1 MPIDNSYIAKDLT
14 VKVKKDDVKLS
25 TKPYVYKGDTGMIFE
40 ITVDNWNYYFDR
52 SPNAEVDV
60 FTSDC
65 KAMIEIVRPDG
76 KLTKLM
82 DVPIVDNEIH
92 FRINK
97 NISDLVGI
105 YKIYVKVMKG
115 RVVIATIPPFDYE
128 VKDKPD
134 FGNILPMDRG
144 FLQVEDE
151 RLLCYDTLDD
161 YGIKHI
167 SELTKTDTEKDLDEL
182 VLQQD
187 GITTCITVG
196 DFLKSTRDTAKNYT
210 DTTAT
215 TIRGEVSDLDTEHK
229 NLVDATKTELIELI
243 NSKDS
248 SQSSALDTAKQEL
261 TELITQK
268 DTAQIEALQNTKTEL
283 TELVA
288 QKDNAQTNALNL
300 AKDELNQTITTK
312 HTEAK
317 QYTDTEVAK
326 ANSHS
331 DTNLDTAKK
340 YTDAKTLETL
350 NNANSYSDQKLV
362 EAKGYSD
369 QKLVEAKTY
378 SDTKLAEGKEYT
390 DTKSTEA
397 LNNAKKYSDGKLTE
411 ANAHTDSEIV
421 KVKQYSDTNLVTAK
435 GYTDTEL
442 GKVKTEL
449 KGYSD
454 TKLNESKEY
463 TDAEILKVN
472 NSATT
477 NLAEAKKYT
486 DIKLVEGKG
495 YTDTKI
501 KELVGLAPEEL
512 NTIEELATAYKNNKD
527 ILDATGVE
535 LAKKADKVH
544 IHDIATDSTNGFM
557 SKEDF
562 TKLKG
567 ISEGANN
574 YTHPKTHQASII
586 VQDATHRFVTDE
598 DKDKW
603 TNIKLDNVSIEGQEI
618 VFKSENVEKFR
629 LPLPKGFSGDY
640 NDLTNKPIPYTLP
653 IASDSVLGGI
663 KIGVGFEKQPD
674 GTVNVV
680 SGGKA
685 DSVEWEGILNRPTEF
700 NPTIASTTKLG
711 GIKVGEGLSVT
722 EDGILSAN
730 VKNIDWSGIQNKPST
745 FEPSTHRHTK
755 SEITDL
761 FIVENALTSNSV
773 TNALSVAQG
782 KVIDDKVNA
791 LRGEYNTTENEV
803 GTLKTD
809 VADLKGKAHTHANAT
824 ELAKITDG
832 KVVSWDSK
840 AEGTHTH
847 TKSEITDLF
856 EVENVLTSESTTN
869 ALSSAQG
876 KVLNDKITQLEQ
888 GVSSVHTHTNKAT
901 LDKITEG
908 NLTDWSAKETT
919 EGSQAKA
926 TKALNDAKA
935 YTDQQV
941 RGNVGRETFFGEIVS
956 WTSQDSMY
964 KATVTHN
971 LNSDK
976 PIVACIDKI
985 TKENVI
991 VSFKIIDANSIEVT
1005 SDNNTNLDIMIVAGA
1020 LKKIKPSIGAEIE
1033 DSSSSTTTTYS
1044 SNKIDTLIANAKPNY
1059 QKYEIKY
1066 NSDRDSLDFVYNA
1079 PTL

>member
-14 VKVKKDDVKLS
+14 VKVKKDDVILS

-40 ITVDNWNYYFDR
+40 ITVNNWNYYFDR
-52 SPNAEVDV
+52 SPNGEVDV

-115 RVVIATIPPFDYE
+115 KVVIATIPPFDYE

-144 FLQVEDE
+144 FLQVEDNS
-151 RLLCYDTLDD
+151 LLCYDTSLDD

-182 VLQQD
+182 ILQQN

-215 TIRGEVSDLDTEHK
+215 TIRGEISDLDTEHK
-229 NLVDATKTELIELI
+229 NLVDTTKTELTELI

-261 TELITQK
+261 TNLITQK
-268 DTAQIEALQNTKTEL
+268 DTAQTE
-283 TELVA
+283 
-288 QKDNAQTNALNL
+288 ALNL
-300 AKDELNQTITTK
+300 AKNELNQTITAK

-317 QYTDTEVAK
+317 EYTDTEVAK
-326 ANSHS
+326 AKELSNS
-331 DTNLDTAKK
+331 NLAEAKG
-340 YTDAKTLETL
+340 YTDTKATETL
-350 NNANSYSDQKLV
+350 NNAKAYSDEKLV

-369 QKLVEAKTY
+369 QKLVEANSH
-378 SDTKLAEGKEYT
+378 SDA
-390 DTKSTEA
+390 
-397 LNNAKKYSDGKLTE
+397 
-411 ANAHTDSEIV
+411 
-421 KVKQYSDTNLVTAK
+421 NLVTAK
-435 GYTDTEL
+435 GYTDTEIN
-442 GKVKTEL
+442 KAKIEL

-454 TKLNESKEY
+454 TNLETSKSY
-463 TDAEILKVN
+463 TDAEIVKVN
-472 NSATT
+472 SSVTT
-477 NLAEAKKYT
+477 NLAEAKKYA
-486 DIKLVEGKG
+486 DDKLIEGKA
-495 YTDTKI
+495 YSDQKI
-501 KELVGLAPEEL
+501 KDLVGLAPEDL
-512 NTIEELATAYKNNKD
+512 NTLEEIGAFAKGNKELIDGFLAQLNNKS
-527 ILDATGVE
+527 
-535 LAKKADKVH
+535 DKTH

-629 LPLPKGFSGDY
+629 LPLPKGFSGNY

-653 IASDSVLGGI
+653 IATDTILGGI
-663 KIGVGFEKQPD
+663 KLGIGFEKLED

-685 DSVEWEGILNRPTEF
+685 DSVEWEGILNKPT
-700 NPTIASTTKLG
+700 
-711 GIKVGEGLSVT
+711 
-722 EDGILSAN
+722 
-730 VKNIDWSGIQNKPST
+730 T
-745 FEPSTHRHTK
+745 FTPSTHKHK
-755 SEITDL
+755 KAEITDL
-761 FIVENALTSNSV
+761 FTVENALTSNS
-773 TNALSVAQG
+773 TINALSVAQG
-782 KVIDDKVNA
+782 KTIDDKVNA
-791 LRGEYNTTENEV
+791 LRGEYDTTEGEV

-809 VADLKGKAHTHANAT
+809 VTDLKGKAHTHANAT
-824 ELAKITDG
+824 ELNKITDG
-832 KVVSWDSK
+832 KVASWD
-840 AEGTHTH
+840 
-847 TKSEITDLF
+847 
-856 EVENVLTSESTTN
+856 
-869 ALSSAQG
+869 
-876 KVLNDKITQLEQ
+876 
-888 GVSSVHTHTNKAT
+888 
-901 LDKITEG
+901 
-908 NLTDWSAKETT
+908 AKETT
-919 EGSQAKA
+919 SGSQAKA
-926 TKALNDAKA
+926 TKSLTDAKA
-935 YTDQQV
+935 YSDTKLNESKSYTDTKLV
-941 RGNVGRETFFGEIVS
+941 EAKKYA
-956 WTSQDSMY
+956 DSKVNY
-964 KATVTHN
+964 
-971 LNSDK
+971 
-976 PIVACIDKI
+976 
-985 TKENVI
+985 
-991 VSFKIIDANSIEVT
+991 
-1005 SDNNTNLDIMIVAGA
+1005 G
-1020 LKKIKPSIGAEIE
+1020 
-1033 DSSSSTTTTYS
+1033 TYQ
-1044 SNKIDTLIANAKPNY
+1044 I
-1059 QKYEIKY
+1059 QY
-1066 NSDRDSLDFVYNA
+1066 NSVQDSLDFIYT
-1079 PTL
+1079 PKQ

>member
-14 VKVKKDDVKLS
+14 VKVKKDDVILS

-40 ITVDNWNYYFDR
+40 ITVNNWNYYFDR
-52 SPNAEVDV
+52 SPNGEVDV

-65 KAMIEIVRPDG
+65 KAMIEIVKPDG

-105 YKIYVKVMKG
+105 YQIYVKVMKG

-134 FGNILPMDRG
+134 FGNTLPMDRG
-144 FLQVEDE
+144 FLQVEDNS
-151 RLLCYDTLDD
+151 LLCYDTSLDD

-182 VLQQD
+182 ILQQN

-229 NLVDATKTELIELI
+229 NLVDTTKTELTELI

-248 SQSSALDTAKQEL
+248 SQSSALDTTKQEL
-261 TELITQK
+261 TNLITQK
-268 DTAQIEALQNTKTEL
+268 DTAQTE
-283 TELVA
+283 
-288 QKDNAQTNALNL
+288 ALNL
-300 AKDELNQTITTK
+300 AKNELNQTITAK

-317 QYTDTEVAK
+317 EYTDTEVAK
-326 ANSHS
+326 AKEHS
-331 DTNLDTAKK
+331 NNNLATAKQ
-340 YTDAKTLETL
+340 YTDTKTTETL
-350 NNANSYSDQKLV
+350 TNAKAYSDEKLVEAKEYSDQKLV
-362 EAKGYSD
+362 EANSHSD
-369 QKLVEAKTY
+369 A
-378 SDTKLAEGKEYT
+378 
-390 DTKSTEA
+390 
-397 LNNAKKYSDGKLTE
+397 
-411 ANAHTDSEIV
+411 
-421 KVKQYSDTNLVTAK
+421 NLVTAK
-435 GYTDTEL
+435 GYTDTEINKA
-442 GKVKTEL
+442 KVEL

-454 TKLNESKEY
+454 TNLETSKSY
-463 TDAEILKVN
+463 TDAEIVKVN
-472 NSATT
+472 SSVTT
-477 NLAEAKKYT
+477 NLAEAKKYA
-486 DIKLVEGKG
+486 DDKLIEGKA
-495 YTDTKI
+495 YSDQKI
-501 KELVGLAPEEL
+501 KDLVGLAPEDL
-512 NTIEELATAYKNNKD
+512 NTLEEIGAFAKGNKELIDGFLAQLNNKS
-527 ILDATGVE
+527 
-535 LAKKADKVH
+535 DKTH

-640 NDLTNKPIPYTLP
+640 NDLTNKPTPYTLP
-653 IASDSVLGGI
+653 IASDTILGGI
-663 KIGVGFEKQPD
+663 KLGIGFEKLED

-685 DSVEWEGILNRPTEF
+685 DSVDWEGIVGVPSEF
-700 NPTIASTTKLG
+700 TPKQHT
-711 GIKVGEGLSVT
+711 
-722 EDGILSAN
+722 
-730 VKNIDWSGIQNKPST
+730 
-745 FEPSTHRHTK
+745 HTK

-761 FIVENALTSNSV
+761 FAVENALISNST

-782 KVIDDKVNA
+782 KAIDDKVNT
-791 LRGEYNTTENEV
+791 LRGEYDTTEGEV

-809 VADLKGKAHTHANAT
+809 VTDLKGKAHTHANAT

-832 KVVSWDSK
+832 KVASWD
-840 AEGTHTH
+840 
-847 TKSEITDLF
+847 
-856 EVENVLTSESTTN
+856 
-869 ALSSAQG
+869 
-876 KVLNDKITQLEQ
+876 
-888 GVSSVHTHTNKAT
+888 
-901 LDKITEG
+901 
-908 NLTDWSAKETT
+908 AKETT
-919 EGSQAKA
+919 SGSQAKA
-926 TKALNDAKA
+926 TKSLNDAKA
-935 YTDQQV
+935 YSDTKLGEGKSYTDTKLV
-941 RGNVGRETFFGEIVS
+941 EAKKYA
-956 WTSQDSMY
+956 DSKVNY
-964 KATVTHN
+964 
-971 LNSDK
+971 
-976 PIVACIDKI
+976 
-985 TKENVI
+985 
-991 VSFKIIDANSIEVT
+991 
-1005 SDNNTNLDIMIVAGA
+1005 G
-1020 LKKIKPSIGAEIE
+1020 
-1033 DSSSSTTTTYS
+1033 TYQ
-1044 SNKIDTLIANAKPNY
+1044 I
-1059 QKYEIKY
+1059 QY
-1066 NSDRDSLDFVYNA
+1066 NSVQDSLDFIYT
-1079 PTL
+1079 PKQ

>member
-229 NLVDATKTELIELI
+229 KLVEDTKNELTQLI
-243 NSKDS
+243 NQKDS
-248 SQSSALDTAKQEL
+248 SQSNALEGTKNEL
-261 TELITQK
+261 TELITEK
-268 DTAQIEALQNTKTEL
+268 DTAQTKALNKTKTEL

-378 SDTKLAEGKEYT
+378 SDTKLVEGKEYT

-486 DIKLVEGKG
+486 DTKLVEGKG

-544 IHDIATDSTNGFM
+544 IHDIATDSANGFM

-663 KIGVGFEKQPD
+663 KLGVGFEKQPD

-685 DSVEWEGILNRPTEF
+685 DSVEWEGILNKPT
-700 NPTIASTTKLG
+700 
-711 GIKVGEGLSVT
+711 
-722 EDGILSAN
+722 
-730 VKNIDWSGIQNKPST
+730 T
-745 FEPSTHRHTK
+745 FTPSTHKHKK

-761 FIVENALTSNSV
+761 FTVENALTSNST

-782 KVIDDKVNA
+782 KAIDDKVNA
-791 LRGEYNTTENEV
+791 LRVEYDTTENEV

-809 VADLKGKAHTHANAT
+809 VTDLKSKAHTHANAT

-832 KVVSWDSK
+832 KVASWD
-840 AEGTHTH
+840 
-847 TKSEITDLF
+847 
-856 EVENVLTSESTTN
+856 
-869 ALSSAQG
+869 
-876 KVLNDKITQLEQ
+876 
-888 GVSSVHTHTNKAT
+888 
-901 LDKITEG
+901 
-908 NLTDWSAKETT
+908 AKETT
-919 EGSQAKA
+919 SGSQAKA
-926 TKALNDAKA
+926 TKSLTDAKA
-935 YTDQQV
+935 YSDTKLNESKSYTDTKLEEAKQYA
-941 RGNVGRETFFGEIVS
+941 
-956 WTSQDSMY
+956 DSKVNY
-964 KATVTHN
+964 GTYR
-971 LNSDK
+971 
-976 PIVACIDKI
+976 
-985 TKENVI
+985 
-991 VSFKIIDANSIEVT
+991 IE
-1005 SDNNTNLDIMIVAGA
+1005 
-1020 LKKIKPSIGAEIE
+1020 
-1033 DSSSSTTTTYS
+1033 
-1044 SNKIDTLIANAKPNY
+1044 
-1059 QKYEIKY
+1059 Y
-1066 NSDRDSLDFVYNA
+1066 NSVQDSLDFIYT
-1079 PTL
+1079 PKQ

>member
-52 SPNAEVDV
+52 SPNGEVDV

-134 FGNILPMDRG
+134 FENILPMDRG
-144 FLQVEDE
+144 FLQVEDNS
-151 RLLCYDTLDD
+151 LLCYDTSLDD

-182 VLQQD
+182 ILQQN

-215 TIRGEVSDLDTEHK
+215 TIRGEISDLDTEHK
-229 NLVDATKTELIELI
+229 NLVDTTKTELTELI
-243 NSKDS
+243 NSKDF

-261 TELITQK
+261 TNLITQK
-268 DTAQIEALQNTKTEL
+268 DTAQTE
-283 TELVA
+283 
-288 QKDNAQTNALNL
+288 ALNL
-300 AKDELNQTITTK
+300 AKNELNQTITAK

-317 QYTDTEVAK
+317 EYTDTEVAK
-326 ANSHS
+326 AKELSNS
-331 DTNLDTAKK
+331 NLAEAKG
-340 YTDAKTLETL
+340 YTDTKATETL
-350 NNANSYSDQKLV
+350 NNAKAYSDEKLV

-369 QKLVEAKTY
+369 QKLVEANSH
-378 SDTKLAEGKEYT
+378 SDA
-390 DTKSTEA
+390 
-397 LNNAKKYSDGKLTE
+397 
-411 ANAHTDSEIV
+411 
-421 KVKQYSDTNLVTAK
+421 NLVTAK
-435 GYTDTEL
+435 GYTDTEIN
-442 GKVKTEL
+442 KAKIEL

-454 TKLNESKEY
+454 TNLETSKSY
-463 TDAEILKVN
+463 TDAEIVKVN
-472 NSATT
+472 SSVTT
-477 NLAEAKKYT
+477 NLAEAKKYA
-486 DIKLVEGKG
+486 DDKLIEGKA
-495 YTDTKI
+495 YSDQKI
-501 KELVGLAPEEL
+501 KDLVGLAPEDL
-512 NTIEELATAYKNNKD
+512 NTLEEIGAFAKGNKELIDGFLAQLNNKS
-527 ILDATGVE
+527 
-535 LAKKADKVH
+535 DKTH

-629 LPLPKGFSGDY
+629 LPLPKGFSGNY
-640 NDLTNKPIPYTLP
+640 NDLTNKPIPYILP
-653 IASDSVLGGI
+653 IATDTILGGI
-663 KIGVGFEKQPD
+663 KLGIGFEKLED

-685 DSVEWEGILNRPTEF
+685 DSVDWEGIVGVPSEF
-700 NPTIASTTKLG
+700 TPKQHT
-711 GIKVGEGLSVT
+711 
-722 EDGILSAN
+722 
-730 VKNIDWSGIQNKPST
+730 
-745 FEPSTHRHTK
+745 HTK

-761 FIVENALTSNSV
+761 FAVENALTSNST

-782 KVIDDKVNA
+782 KAIDDKVNA
-791 LRGEYNTTENEV
+791 LRGEYDTTEGEV

-809 VADLKGKAHTHANAT
+809 VDDLKGKAHTHINAT
-824 ELAKITDG
+824 ELVKITDG
-832 KVVSWDSK
+832 KVASWD
-840 AEGTHTH
+840 
-847 TKSEITDLF
+847 
-856 EVENVLTSESTTN
+856 
-869 ALSSAQG
+869 
-876 KVLNDKITQLEQ
+876 
-888 GVSSVHTHTNKAT
+888 
-901 LDKITEG
+901 
-908 NLTDWSAKETT
+908 AKETT
-919 EGSQAKA
+919 SGSQAKA
-926 TKALNDAKA
+926 TKSLIDAKA
-935 YTDQQV
+935 YSDTKLNESKSYTDTKLV
-941 RGNVGRETFFGEIVS
+941 EAKKYA
-956 WTSQDSMY
+956 DSKVNY
-964 KATVTHN
+964 
-971 LNSDK
+971 
-976 PIVACIDKI
+976 
-985 TKENVI
+985 
-991 VSFKIIDANSIEVT
+991 
-1005 SDNNTNLDIMIVAGA
+1005 G
-1020 LKKIKPSIGAEIE
+1020 
-1033 DSSSSTTTTYS
+1033 TYQ
-1044 SNKIDTLIANAKPNY
+1044 I
-1059 QKYEIKY
+1059 QY
-1066 NSDRDSLDFVYNA
+1066 NSVQDSLDFIYT
-1079 PTL
+1079 PKQ

>member
-1 MPIDNSYIAKDLT
+1 MPIDNSFIAKDLT
-14 VKVKKDDVKLS
+14 VKVKKDDVILS

-40 ITVDNWNYYFDR
+40 ITVNNWNYYFDR
-52 SPNAEVDV
+52 SPNGEVDV

-144 FLQVEDE
+144 FLQVEDNS
-151 RLLCYDTLDD
+151 LLCYDTSLDD

-182 VLQQD
+182 ILQQN

-215 TIRGEVSDLDTEHK
+215 TIRGEISDLDTEHK
-229 NLVDATKTELIELI
+229 TLVDTTKTELTELI

-268 DTAQIEALQNTKTEL
+268 DTAQTE
-283 TELVA
+283 
-288 QKDNAQTNALNL
+288 ALNL
-300 AKDELNQTITTK
+300 AKNELNQTITTK

-317 QYTDTEVAK
+317 EYTDTEVAK
-326 ANSHS
+326 AKELSNS
-331 DTNLDTAKK
+331 NLAEAKD
-340 YTDAKTLETL
+340 YTDTKATETL
-350 NNANSYSDQKLV
+350 NNAKAYSDEKLVEAKEYSDQKLV
-362 EAKGYSD
+362 EANSHSD
-369 QKLVEAKTY
+369 A
-378 SDTKLAEGKEYT
+378 
-390 DTKSTEA
+390 
-397 LNNAKKYSDGKLTE
+397 
-411 ANAHTDSEIV
+411 
-421 KVKQYSDTNLVTAK
+421 NLVTAK
-435 GYTDTEL
+435 SYTDTEINKA
-442 GKVKTEL
+442 KVEL

-454 TKLNESKEY
+454 TNLETSKSY
-463 TDAEILKVN
+463 TDAEIVKVN
-472 NSATT
+472 GSATT
-477 NLAEAKKYT
+477 NLAEAKKYA
-486 DIKLVEGKG
+486 DDKLVEGKA
-495 YTDTKI
+495 YSDKKI
-501 KELVGLAPEEL
+501 KDLVGLAPEDL
-512 NTIEELATAYKNNKD
+512 NTLEEIGAFAKGNKELIDGFLAQLNNKS
-527 ILDATGVE
+527 
-535 LAKKADKVH
+535 DKTH
-544 IHDIATDSTNGFM
+544 IHDIATDSANGFM

-629 LPLPKGFSGDY
+629 LPLPKGFSGNY

-653 IASDSVLGGI
+653 IATDTILGGI
-663 KIGVGFEKQPD
+663 KLGIGFEKLED

-685 DSVEWEGILNRPTEF
+685 DSVEWEGILNKPT
-700 NPTIASTTKLG
+700 
-711 GIKVGEGLSVT
+711 
-722 EDGILSAN
+722 
-730 VKNIDWSGIQNKPST
+730 T
-745 FEPSTHRHTK
+745 FTPSTHKHKK

-761 FIVENALTSNSV
+761 FTVENALTSNST

-782 KVIDDKVNA
+782 KAIDDKVNT
-791 LRGEYNTTENEV
+791 LRGEYDTTEGEV

-809 VADLKGKAHTHANAT
+809 VADLKGKAHTHTNAT

-832 KVVSWDSK
+832 KVASWD
-840 AEGTHTH
+840 
-847 TKSEITDLF
+847 
-856 EVENVLTSESTTN
+856 
-869 ALSSAQG
+869 
-876 KVLNDKITQLEQ
+876 
-888 GVSSVHTHTNKAT
+888 
-901 LDKITEG
+901 
-908 NLTDWSAKETT
+908 AKETT
-919 EGSQAKA
+919 SGSQAKA
-926 TKALNDAKA
+926 TKSLNDAKA
-935 YTDQQV
+935 YSDTKLGEGKSYTDTKLV
-941 RGNVGRETFFGEIVS
+941 EAKKYA
-956 WTSQDSMY
+956 DSKVNY
-964 KATVTHN
+964 
-971 LNSDK
+971 
-976 PIVACIDKI
+976 
-985 TKENVI
+985 
-991 VSFKIIDANSIEVT
+991 
-1005 SDNNTNLDIMIVAGA
+1005 G
-1020 LKKIKPSIGAEIE
+1020 
-1033 DSSSSTTTTYS
+1033 TYQ
-1044 SNKIDTLIANAKPNY
+1044 I
-1059 QKYEIKY
+1059 QY
-1066 NSDRDSLDFVYNA
+1066 NSVQDSLDFIYT
-1079 PTL
+1079 PKQ

>member
-1 MPIDNSYIAKDLT
+1 MSIDNSYIAKDLT

-40 ITVDNWNYYFDR
+40 IAVDNWNYYFDR

-76 KLTKLM
+76 KLTKLI

-182 VLQQD
+182 VLQQN

-196 DFLKSTRDTAKNYT
+196 NFLKSTRDTAKNYT

-215 TIRGEVSDLDTEHK
+215 TIRGEISDLDTEHK
-229 NLVDATKTELIELI
+229 NLVDTTKTELTELI

-248 SQSSALDTAKQEL
+248 SQSGALANAKQEL

-268 DTAQIEALQNTKTEL
+268 DTSQTE
-283 TELVA
+283 
-288 QKDNAQTNALNL
+288 ALNL
-300 AKDELNQTITTK
+300 AKEELNQTITTK

-317 QYTDTEVAK
+317 RYTDTEVAK
-326 ANSHS
+326 SKEHS
-331 DTNLDTAKK
+331 NNNLATSKQYTDTKTTETLTNAKK
-340 YTDAKTLETL
+340 Y
-350 NNANSYSDQKLV
+350 SDEKLV

-369 QKLVEAKTY
+369 QKLVEAN
-378 SDTKLAEGKEYT
+378 S
-390 DTKSTEA
+390 
-397 LNNAKKYSDGKLTE
+397 
-411 ANAHTDSEIV
+411 H
-421 KVKQYSDTNLVTAK
+421 SDTNLVTAK
-435 GYTDTEL
+435 KYTDTEL
-442 GKVKTEL
+442 GKAKTEL
-449 KGYSD
+449 KVYSD
-454 TKLNESKEY
+454 TNLETSKSY
-463 TDAEILKVN
+463 TDAEIVKVN
-472 NSATT
+472 GSATT
-477 NLAEAKKYT
+477 NLAEAKKYA
-486 DIKLVEGKG
+486 DDKLIEGKA
-495 YTDTKI
+495 YSDQKI
-501 KELVGLAPEEL
+501 KDLVGLAPEDL
-512 NTIEELATAYKNNKD
+512 NTLEEIGAFAKGNKELIDGFLAQLNNKS
-527 ILDATGVE
+527 
-535 LAKKADKVH
+535 DKTH

-629 LPLPKGFSGDY
+629 LPLPKGFSGNY

-653 IASDSVLGGI
+653 IATDTILGGI
-663 KIGVGFEKQPD
+663 KLGIGFEKLED

-685 DSVEWEGILNRPTEF
+685 DSVEWEGILNKPT
-700 NPTIASTTKLG
+700 
-711 GIKVGEGLSVT
+711 
-722 EDGILSAN
+722 
-730 VKNIDWSGIQNKPST
+730 T
-745 FEPSTHRHTK
+745 FTPSTHKHKK

-761 FIVENALTSNSV
+761 FTVENALTSNST

-782 KVIDDKVNA
+782 KAIDDKVNT
-791 LRGEYNTTENEV
+791 LRGEYDTTEGEV

-809 VADLKGKAHTHANAT
+809 VADLKGKAHTHTNAT

-832 KVVSWDSK
+832 KVASWD
-840 AEGTHTH
+840 
-847 TKSEITDLF
+847 
-856 EVENVLTSESTTN
+856 
-869 ALSSAQG
+869 
-876 KVLNDKITQLEQ
+876 
-888 GVSSVHTHTNKAT
+888 
-901 LDKITEG
+901 
-908 NLTDWSAKETT
+908 AKETT
-919 EGSQAKA
+919 SGSQAKA
-926 TKALNDAKA
+926 TKSLNDAKA
-935 YTDQQV
+935 YSDTKLGEGKSYTDTKLV
-941 RGNVGRETFFGEIVS
+941 EAKKYA
-956 WTSQDSMY
+956 DSKVNY
-964 KATVTHN
+964 
-971 LNSDK
+971 
-976 PIVACIDKI
+976 
-985 TKENVI
+985 
-991 VSFKIIDANSIEVT
+991 
-1005 SDNNTNLDIMIVAGA
+1005 G
-1020 LKKIKPSIGAEIE
+1020 
-1033 DSSSSTTTTYS
+1033 TYQ
-1044 SNKIDTLIANAKPNY
+1044 I
-1059 QKYEIKY
+1059 QY
-1066 NSDRDSLDFVYNA
+1066 NSVQDSLDFIYT
-1079 PTL
+1079 PKQ

>member
-1 MPIDNSYIAKDLT
+1 MSIDNSYIAKDLT

-40 ITVDNWNYYFDR
+40 IAVDNWNYYFDR

-76 KLTKLM
+76 KLTKLI

-182 VLQQD
+182 VLQQN

-196 DFLKSTRDTAKNYT
+196 NFLKSTRDTAKNYT

-215 TIRGEVSDLDTEHK
+215 TIRGEISDLDTEHK
-229 NLVDATKTELIELI
+229 NLVDTTKTELTELI

-248 SQSSALDTAKQEL
+248 SQSGALANAKQEL

-268 DTAQIEALQNTKTEL
+268 DTSQTE
-283 TELVA
+283 
-288 QKDNAQTNALNL
+288 ALNL
-300 AKDELNQTITTK
+300 AKEELNQTITTK

-317 QYTDTEVAK
+317 RYTDTEVAK
-326 ANSHS
+326 SKEHS
-331 DTNLDTAKK
+331 NNNLATSKQYTDTKTTETLTNAKK
-340 YTDAKTLETL
+340 Y
-350 NNANSYSDQKLV
+350 SDEKLV

-369 QKLVEAKTY
+369 QKLVEAN
-378 SDTKLAEGKEYT
+378 S
-390 DTKSTEA
+390 
-397 LNNAKKYSDGKLTE
+397 
-411 ANAHTDSEIV
+411 H
-421 KVKQYSDTNLVTAK
+421 SDTNLVTAK
-435 GYTDTEL
+435 KYTDTEL
-442 GKVKTEL
+442 GKAKTEL
-449 KGYSD
+449 KVYSD
-454 TKLNESKEY
+454 TNLETSKSY
-463 TDAEILKVN
+463 TDAEIVKVN
-472 NSATT
+472 GSATT
-477 NLAEAKKYT
+477 NLAEAKKYA
-486 DIKLVEGKG
+486 DDKLIEGKA
-495 YTDTKI
+495 YSDQKI
-501 KELVGLAPEEL
+501 KDLVGLAPEDL
-512 NTIEELATAYKNNKD
+512 NTLEEIGAFAKGNKELIDGFLAQLNNKS
-527 ILDATGVE
+527 
-535 LAKKADKVH
+535 DKTH

-629 LPLPKGFSGDY
+629 LPLPKGFSGNY

-653 IASDSVLGGI
+653 IATDTILGGI
-663 KIGVGFEKQPD
+663 KLGIGFEKLED

-685 DSVEWEGILNRPTEF
+685 DSVEWEGILNKPT
-700 NPTIASTTKLG
+700 
-711 GIKVGEGLSVT
+711 
-722 EDGILSAN
+722 
-730 VKNIDWSGIQNKPST
+730 T
-745 FEPSTHRHTK
+745 FTPSTHKHKK

-761 FIVENALTSNSV
+761 FTVENALTSNST

-782 KVIDDKVNA
+782 KAIDDKVNT
-791 LRGEYNTTENEV
+791 LRGEYDTTEGEV

-809 VADLKGKAHTHANAT
+809 VADLKGKAHTHTNAT

-832 KVVSWDSK
+832 KVASWD
-840 AEGTHTH
+840 
-847 TKSEITDLF
+847 
-856 EVENVLTSESTTN
+856 
-869 ALSSAQG
+869 
-876 KVLNDKITQLEQ
+876 
-888 GVSSVHTHTNKAT
+888 
-901 LDKITEG
+901 
-908 NLTDWSAKETT
+908 AKETT
-919 EGSQAKA
+919 SGSQAKA
-926 TKALNDAKA
+926 TKSLNDAKA
-935 YTDQQV
+935 YSDTKLGEGKSYTDTKLV
-941 RGNVGRETFFGEIVS
+941 EAKKYA
-956 WTSQDSMY
+956 DSKVNY
-964 KATVTHN
+964 
-971 LNSDK
+971 
-976 PIVACIDKI
+976 
-985 TKENVI
+985 
-991 VSFKIIDANSIEVT
+991 
-1005 SDNNTNLDIMIVAGA
+1005 G
-1020 LKKIKPSIGAEIE
+1020 
-1033 DSSSSTTTTYS
+1033 TYQ
-1044 SNKIDTLIANAKPNY
+1044 I
-1059 QKYEIKY
+1059 QY
-1066 NSDRDSLDFVYNA
+1066 NSVQDSLDFIYT
-1079 PTL
+1079 PKE

>member
-1 MPIDNSYIAKDLT
+1 MPIDNSYISKDLT

-40 ITVDNWNYYFDR
+40 ITVNNWNYYFDR
-52 SPNAEVDV
+52 SPNGEVDV

-229 NLVDATKTELIELI
+229 NLVDTTKTELTELI

-248 SQSSALDTAKQEL
+248 SQSSALDIAKQEL
-261 TELITQK
+261 TNLITQK
-268 DTAQIEALQNTKTEL
+268 DTAQTEALQNTKTEL
-283 TELVA
+283 TELVT

-326 ANSHS
+326 ANSH
-331 DTNLDTAKK
+331 
-340 YTDAKTLETL
+340 
-350 NNANSYSDQKLV
+350 
-362 EAKGYSD
+362 
-369 QKLVEAKTY
+369 
-378 SDTKLAEGKEYT
+378 
-390 DTKSTEA
+390 
-397 LNNAKKYSDGKLTE
+397 
-411 ANAHTDSEIV
+411 
-421 KVKQYSDTNLVTAK
+421 SDTNLVTAK

-486 DIKLVEGKG
+486 DTKLVEGKG

-544 IHDIATDSTNGFM
+544 IHDIATDSANGFM

-629 LPLPKGFSGDY
+629 LPLPKGFSGNY

-653 IASDSVLGGI
+653 IATDTILGGI
-663 KIGVGFEKQPD
+663 KLGIGFEKLED

-685 DSVEWEGILNRPTEF
+685 DSVEWEGILNKPT
-700 NPTIASTTKLG
+700 
-711 GIKVGEGLSVT
+711 
-722 EDGILSAN
+722 
-730 VKNIDWSGIQNKPST
+730 T
-745 FEPSTHRHTK
+745 FTPSTHKHK
-755 SEITDL
+755 KAEITDL
-761 FIVENALTSNSV
+761 FTVENALTSNS
-773 TNALSVAQG
+773 TINALSVAQG
-782 KVIDDKVNA
+782 KAIDDKVNA
-791 LRGEYNTTENEV
+791 LRGEYDTTESEV

-809 VADLKGKAHTHANAT
+809 VTDLKSKAHTHANAT

-832 KVVSWDSK
+832 KVASWD
-840 AEGTHTH
+840 
-847 TKSEITDLF
+847 
-856 EVENVLTSESTTN
+856 
-869 ALSSAQG
+869 
-876 KVLNDKITQLEQ
+876 
-888 GVSSVHTHTNKAT
+888 
-901 LDKITEG
+901 
-908 NLTDWSAKETT
+908 AKETT
-919 EGSQAKA
+919 SGSQAKA
-926 TKALNDAKA
+926 TKSLTDAKA
-935 YTDQQV
+935 YSDTKLNESKSYTDTKLV
-941 RGNVGRETFFGEIVS
+941 EAKKYA
-956 WTSQDSMY
+956 DSKVNY
-964 KATVTHN
+964 
-971 LNSDK
+971 
-976 PIVACIDKI
+976 
-985 TKENVI
+985 
-991 VSFKIIDANSIEVT
+991 
-1005 SDNNTNLDIMIVAGA
+1005 G
-1020 LKKIKPSIGAEIE
+1020 
-1033 DSSSSTTTTYS
+1033 TYQ
-1044 SNKIDTLIANAKPNY
+1044 I
-1059 QKYEIKY
+1059 QY
-1066 NSDRDSLDFVYNA
+1066 NSVQDSLDFIYT
-1079 PTL
+1079 PKQ

>member
-52 SPNAEVDV
+52 SPNGEVDV

-134 FGNILPMDRG
+134 FGNTLPTDRG
-144 FLQVEDE
+144 FLQVEDNS
-151 RLLCYDTLDD
+151 LLCYDTSLDD

-182 VLQQD
+182 ILQQN

-215 TIRGEVSDLDTEHK
+215 TIRGEISDLNTEHK
-229 NLVDATKTELIELI
+229 TLVDTTKTELTELI

-261 TELITQK
+261 TNLITQK
-268 DTAQIEALQNTKTEL
+268 DTAQTE
-283 TELVA
+283 
-288 QKDNAQTNALNL
+288 ALNL
-300 AKDELNQTITTK
+300 AKNELNQTITAK

-317 QYTDTEVAK
+317 EYTDTKVAK
-326 ANSHS
+326 AKELSNS
-331 DTNLDTAKK
+331 NLAEAKG
-340 YTDAKTLETL
+340 YTDTKATETL
-350 NNANSYSDQKLV
+350 NNAKAYSDEKLV

-369 QKLVEAKTY
+369 QKLVEANSH
-378 SDTKLAEGKEYT
+378 SDA
-390 DTKSTEA
+390 
-397 LNNAKKYSDGKLTE
+397 
-411 ANAHTDSEIV
+411 
-421 KVKQYSDTNLVTAK
+421 NLVTAK
-435 GYTDTEL
+435 GYTDTEINKA
-442 GKVKTEL
+442 KVEL
-449 KGYSD
+449 KSYSD
-454 TKLNESKEY
+454 TNLETSKSY
-463 TDAEILKVN
+463 TDAEIVKVN
-472 NSATT
+472 NNATT
-477 NLAEAKKYT
+477 NLAEAKKYA
-486 DIKLVEGKG
+486 DDKLVEGKS
-495 YTDTKI
+495 YSDQKI
-501 KELVGLAPEEL
+501 RDLVGLAPEDL
-512 NTIEELATAYKNNKD
+512 NTLEEIGAFAKGNKELIDGFLAQLNNKS
-527 ILDATGVE
+527 
-535 LAKKADKVH
+535 DKTH

-629 LPLPKGFSGDY
+629 LPLPKGFSGNY

-653 IASDSVLGGI
+653 IATDTILGGI
-663 KIGVGFEKQPD
+663 KLGIGFEKLED

-685 DSVEWEGILNRPTEF
+685 DSVEWEGILNKPT
-700 NPTIASTTKLG
+700 
-711 GIKVGEGLSVT
+711 
-722 EDGILSAN
+722 
-730 VKNIDWSGIQNKPST
+730 T
-745 FEPSTHRHTK
+745 FTPSTHKHK
-755 SEITDL
+755 KAEITDL
-761 FIVENALTSNSV
+761 FTVENALTSNS
-773 TNALSVAQG
+773 TINALSVAQG
-782 KVIDDKVNA
+782 KTIDDKVNA
-791 LRGEYNTTENEV
+791 LRGEYDTTEGEV

-809 VADLKGKAHTHANAT
+809 VTDLKGKAHTHANAT
-824 ELAKITDG
+824 ELNKITDG
-832 KVVSWDSK
+832 KVASWD
-840 AEGTHTH
+840 
-847 TKSEITDLF
+847 
-856 EVENVLTSESTTN
+856 
-869 ALSSAQG
+869 
-876 KVLNDKITQLEQ
+876 
-888 GVSSVHTHTNKAT
+888 
-901 LDKITEG
+901 
-908 NLTDWSAKETT
+908 AKETT
-919 EGSQAKA
+919 SGSQAKA
-926 TKALNDAKA
+926 TKSLTDAKA
-935 YTDQQV
+935 YSDTKLNESKSYTDTKLV
-941 RGNVGRETFFGEIVS
+941 EAKKYA
-956 WTSQDSMY
+956 DSKVNY
-964 KATVTHN
+964 
-971 LNSDK
+971 
-976 PIVACIDKI
+976 
-985 TKENVI
+985 
-991 VSFKIIDANSIEVT
+991 
-1005 SDNNTNLDIMIVAGA
+1005 G
-1020 LKKIKPSIGAEIE
+1020 
-1033 DSSSSTTTTYS
+1033 TYQ
-1044 SNKIDTLIANAKPNY
+1044 I
-1059 QKYEIKY
+1059 QY
-1066 NSDRDSLDFVYNA
+1066 NSVQDSLDFIYT
-1079 PTL
+1079 PKQ

>member
-1 MPIDNSYIAKDLT
+1 MSIDNSYIAKDLT

-40 ITVDNWNYYFDR
+40 IAVDNWNYYFDR

-76 KLTKLM
+76 KLTKLI
-82 DVPIVDNEIH
+82 DVPIINNEIH

-182 VLQQD
+182 VLQQN

-196 DFLKSTRDTAKNYT
+196 NFLKSTRDTAKNYT
-210 DTTAT
+210 DTTTT
-215 TIRGEVSDLDTEHK
+215 TIRGEISDLDTEHK
-229 NLVDATKTELIELI
+229 NLVDTTKTELTELI

-261 TELITQK
+261 TNLITQK
-268 DTAQIEALQNTKTEL
+268 DTAQTEALQNTKTEL
-283 TELVA
+283 TELVTR
-288 QKDNAQTNALNL
+288 KDNAQTNALNL

-486 DIKLVEGKG
+486 DTKLVEGKG

-501 KELVGLAPEEL
+501 KELVGLAPEDL
-512 NTIEELATAYKNNKD
+512 NTLEEIGAFAKGNKELIDGFLAQLNNKS
-527 ILDATGVE
+527 
-535 LAKKADKVH
+535 DKTH
-544 IHDIATDSTNGFM
+544 IHDIATDSANGFM

-567 ISEGANN
+567 IESGANN
-574 YTHPKTHQASII
+574 YTHPKTHSATII
-586 VQDATHRFVTDE
+586 SQDNTHRFVSDAE
-598 DKDKW
+598 KNEW
-603 TNIKLDNVSIEGQEI
+603 TNLKLDNVSIEGQEI
-618 VFKSENVEKFR
+618 VFKAKNVEKFR
-629 LPLPKGFSGDY
+629 LPLPKGFSGNY
-640 NDLTNKPIPYTLP
+640 NDLTNKPTPYKLP
-653 IASDSVLGGI
+653 MATDTVLGGI
-663 KIGVGFEKQPD
+663 KLGVGFEKLED
-674 GTVNVV
+674 GTVNIV

-685 DSVEWEGILNRPTEF
+685 DSVEWEGILNKPT
-700 NPTIASTTKLG
+700 
-711 GIKVGEGLSVT
+711 
-722 EDGILSAN
+722 
-730 VKNIDWSGIQNKPST
+730 T
-745 FEPSTHRHTK
+745 FTPSTHKHKK

-761 FIVENALTSNSV
+761 FTVENDLGSNSEV
-773 TNALSVAQG
+773 NALSVAKG
-782 KVIDDKVNA
+782 KAIDDKVNM
-791 LRGEYNTTENEV
+791 LKEEYSTTKGEV

-809 VADLKGKAHTHANAT
+809 VTDLKGKAHTHTNAT
-824 ELAKITDG
+824 ELAKVTDG
-832 KVVSWDSK
+832 KVANWDSK
-840 AEGTHTH
+840 
-847 TKSEITDLF
+847 
-856 EVENVLTSESTTN
+856 
-869 ALSSAQG
+869 
-876 KVLNDKITQLEQ
+876 
-888 GVSSVHTHTNKAT
+888 
-901 LDKITEG
+901 
-908 NLTDWSAKETT
+908 ETT
-919 EGSQAKA
+919 SGSQAKA

-935 YTDQQV
+935 YSDTKLV
-941 RGNVGRETFFGEIVS
+941 EAKKYA
-956 WTSQDSMY
+956 DS
-964 KATVTHN
+964 
-971 LNSDK
+971 
-976 PIVACIDKI
+976 
-985 TKENVI
+985 
-991 VSFKIIDANSIEVT
+991 
-1005 SDNNTNLDIMIVAGA
+1005 
-1020 LKKIKPSIGAEIE
+1020 
-1033 DSSSSTTTTYS
+1033 
-1044 SNKIDTLIANAKPNY
+1044 KIDYGAYKI
-1059 QKYEIKY
+1059 QY
-1066 NSDRDSLDFVYNA
+1066 NSVQDSLDFIYT
-1079 PTL
+1079 PKQ

>member
-105 YKIYVKVMKG
+105 YKIFVKIMKG

-128 VKDKPD
+128 VKDKPY
-134 FGNILPMDRG
+134 FNNILPMDRG

-151 RLLCYDTLDD
+151 SLLCYDTLDD

-182 VLQQD
+182 ILQQN

-196 DFLKSTRDTAKNYT
+196 DFLKSTRDTSKNYT

-229 NLVDATKTELIELI
+229 NLVDATKTELTELI

-268 DTAQIEALQNTKTEL
+268 DTAQTE
-283 TELVA
+283 
-288 QKDNAQTNALNL
+288 ALNL
-300 AKDELNQTITTK
+300 AKNELNQTITTK

-317 QYTDTEVAK
+317 EYTDTEVAK
-326 ANSHS
+326 AKELSNS
-331 DTNLDTAKK
+331 NLAEAKQ
-340 YTDAKTLETL
+340 YTDTKTLETL
-350 NNANSYSDQKLV
+350 TNAKAYSDEKLV
-362 EAKGYSD
+362 EAKGYAD
-369 QKLVEAKTY
+369 QKLVEANSH
-378 SDTKLAEGKEYT
+378 SD
-390 DTKSTEA
+390 
-397 LNNAKKYSDGKLTE
+397 
-411 ANAHTDSEIV
+411 ANLI
-421 KVKQYSDTNLVTAK
+421 TAK
-435 GYTDTEL
+435 GYTDTEINKA
-442 GKVKTEL
+442 KVEL

-454 TKLNESKEY
+454 TNLETSKSY
-463 TDAEILKVN
+463 TNAEIVKVN
-472 NSATT
+472 NSATN
-477 NLAEAKKYT
+477 NLAEAKKYA
-486 DIKLVEGKG
+486 DNKLIEGKT
-495 YTDTKI
+495 YSDQKI
-501 KELVGLAPEEL
+501 KDLVGLAPEDLDTLEEIGAFAKGNKEL
-512 NTIEELATAYKNNKD
+512 IDGFLAQLNSKS
-527 ILDATGVE
+527 
-535 LAKKADKVH
+535 DKTH

-598 DKDKW
+598 DKTKW
-603 TNIKLDNVSIEGQEI
+603 NKVYTYDASVSITNANDYKSLGI
-618 VFKSENVEKFR
+618 VKTSPDTTNLPSVCSGTSEKWGTIQFLKESPNGSTGTQIFCPVDGLYKGR
-629 LPLPKGFSGDY
+629 LFTRAFCKNSWSEWKLASDFSGNY
-640 NDLTNKPIPYTLP
+640 NDLINKPTPYTLP
-653 IASDSVLGGI
+653 IASDTILGGI
-663 KIGVGFEKQPD
+663 KLGIGFEKLED

-685 DSVEWEGILNRPTEF
+685 DSVDWEGIIGVPSEF
-700 NPTIASTTKLG
+700 TPKQHT
-711 GIKVGEGLSVT
+711 
-722 EDGILSAN
+722 
-730 VKNIDWSGIQNKPST
+730 
-745 FEPSTHRHTK
+745 HTK

-761 FIVENALTSNSV
+761 FAVENALTSNST

-782 KVIDDKVNA
+782 KAIDDKVNA
-791 LRGEYNTTENEV
+791 LRGEYDTTEGEV

-809 VADLKGKAHTHANAT
+809 VTDLKGKAHTHANAT
-824 ELAKITDG
+824 ELNKITDG
-832 KVVSWDSK
+832 KVASWD
-840 AEGTHTH
+840 
-847 TKSEITDLF
+847 
-856 EVENVLTSESTTN
+856 
-869 ALSSAQG
+869 
-876 KVLNDKITQLEQ
+876 
-888 GVSSVHTHTNKAT
+888 
-901 LDKITEG
+901 
-908 NLTDWSAKETT
+908 AKETT
-919 EGSQAKA
+919 SGSQAKA
-926 TKALNDAKA
+926 TKSLTDAKA
-935 YTDQQV
+935 YSDTKLNESKSYTDTKLV
-941 RGNVGRETFFGEIVS
+941 EAKKYA
-956 WTSQDSMY
+956 DSKVNY
-964 KATVTHN
+964 
-971 LNSDK
+971 
-976 PIVACIDKI
+976 
-985 TKENVI
+985 
-991 VSFKIIDANSIEVT
+991 
-1005 SDNNTNLDIMIVAGA
+1005 G
-1020 LKKIKPSIGAEIE
+1020 
-1033 DSSSSTTTTYS
+1033 TYQ
-1044 SNKIDTLIANAKPNY
+1044 I
-1059 QKYEIKY
+1059 QY
-1066 NSDRDSLDFVYNA
+1066 NSVQDSLDFIYT
-1079 PTL
+1079 PKQ

>member
-52 SPNAEVDV
+52 SPNGEVDV

-134 FGNILPMDRG
+134 FGNTLPMDRG
-144 FLQVEDE
+144 FLQVEDNS
-151 RLLCYDTLDD
+151 LLCYDTSLDD

-182 VLQQD
+182 ILQQN

-229 NLVDATKTELIELI
+229 NLVDTTKTELTELI

-261 TELITQK
+261 TNLITQK
-268 DTAQIEALQNTKTEL
+268 DTAQTE
-283 TELVA
+283 
-288 QKDNAQTNALNL
+288 ALNL
-300 AKDELNQTITTK
+300 AKNELNQTITAK
-312 HTEAK
+312 HTEAKEYTDTEVTKAKEHSNDNLATAK
-317 QYTDTEVAK
+317 QYTDTKTTETLSNAK
-326 ANSHS
+326 A
-331 DTNLDTAKK
+331 
-340 YTDAKTLETL
+340 
-350 NNANSYSDQKLV
+350 YSDEKLV

-369 QKLVEAKTY
+369 QKLVEANSH
-378 SDTKLAEGKEYT
+378 SDA
-390 DTKSTEA
+390 
-397 LNNAKKYSDGKLTE
+397 
-411 ANAHTDSEIV
+411 
-421 KVKQYSDTNLVTAK
+421 NLVTAK
-435 GYTDTEL
+435 GYTDTEINKA
-442 GKVKTEL
+442 KVEL

-454 TKLNESKEY
+454 TNLETSKSY
-463 TDAEILKVN
+463 TDAEIVKVN
-472 NSATT
+472 SSATT
-477 NLAEAKKYT
+477 NLAEAKKYA
-486 DIKLVEGKG
+486 DDKLVEGKS
-495 YTDTKI
+495 YSDQKI
-501 KELVGLAPEEL
+501 KDLVGLAPEDL
-512 NTIEELATAYKNNKD
+512 NTLEEIGAFAKGNKELIDGFLAQLNNKS
-527 ILDATGVE
+527 
-535 LAKKADKVH
+535 DKTH

-629 LPLPKGFSGDY
+629 LPLPKGFSGNY

-653 IASDSVLGGI
+653 IATDTILGGI
-663 KIGVGFEKQPD
+663 KLGIGFEKLED

-685 DSVEWEGILNRPTEF
+685 DSVEWEGILNKPT
-700 NPTIASTTKLG
+700 
-711 GIKVGEGLSVT
+711 
-722 EDGILSAN
+722 
-730 VKNIDWSGIQNKPST
+730 T
-745 FEPSTHRHTK
+745 FTPSTHKHKK

-761 FIVENALTSNSV
+761 FTVENALTSNST

-782 KVIDDKVNA
+782 KAIDDKVNT
-791 LRGEYNTTENEV
+791 LRGEYDTTEGEV

-809 VADLKGKAHTHANAT
+809 VADLKGKAHTHTNAT

-832 KVVSWDSK
+832 KVASWD
-840 AEGTHTH
+840 
-847 TKSEITDLF
+847 
-856 EVENVLTSESTTN
+856 
-869 ALSSAQG
+869 
-876 KVLNDKITQLEQ
+876 
-888 GVSSVHTHTNKAT
+888 
-901 LDKITEG
+901 
-908 NLTDWSAKETT
+908 AKETT
-919 EGSQAKA
+919 SGSQAKA
-926 TKALNDAKA
+926 TKSLNDAKA
-935 YTDQQV
+935 YSDTKLGEGKSYTDTKLV
-941 RGNVGRETFFGEIVS
+941 EAKKYA
-956 WTSQDSMY
+956 DSKVNY
-964 KATVTHN
+964 
-971 LNSDK
+971 
-976 PIVACIDKI
+976 
-985 TKENVI
+985 
-991 VSFKIIDANSIEVT
+991 
-1005 SDNNTNLDIMIVAGA
+1005 G
-1020 LKKIKPSIGAEIE
+1020 
-1033 DSSSSTTTTYS
+1033 TYQ
-1044 SNKIDTLIANAKPNY
+1044 I
-1059 QKYEIKY
+1059 QY
-1066 NSDRDSLDFVYNA
+1066 NSVQDSLDFIYT
-1079 PTL
+1079 PKE

>member
-14 VKVKKDDVKLS
+14 VKVKKDDVILS

-40 ITVDNWNYYFDR
+40 ITVNNWNYYFDR
-52 SPNAEVDV
+52 SPNGEVDV

-115 RVVIATIPPFDYE
+115 KVVIATIPPFDYE

-144 FLQVEDE
+144 FLQVEDNS
-151 RLLCYDTLDD
+151 LLCYDTSLDD

-182 VLQQD
+182 ILQQN

-215 TIRGEVSDLDTEHK
+215 TIRGEISDLDTEHK
-229 NLVDATKTELIELI
+229 NLVDTTKTELTELI

-261 TELITQK
+261 TNLITQK
-268 DTAQIEALQNTKTEL
+268 DTAQTE
-283 TELVA
+283 
-288 QKDNAQTNALNL
+288 ALNL
-300 AKDELNQTITTK
+300 AKNELNQTITAK

-317 QYTDTEVAK
+317 EYTDTEVAK
-326 ANSHS
+326 AKELSNS
-331 DTNLDTAKK
+331 NLAEAKG
-340 YTDAKTLETL
+340 YTDTKATETL
-350 NNANSYSDQKLV
+350 NNAKAYSDEKLV

-369 QKLVEAKTY
+369 QKLVEANSH
-378 SDTKLAEGKEYT
+378 SDA
-390 DTKSTEA
+390 
-397 LNNAKKYSDGKLTE
+397 
-411 ANAHTDSEIV
+411 
-421 KVKQYSDTNLVTAK
+421 NLVTAK
-435 GYTDTEL
+435 GYTDTEIN
-442 GKVKTEL
+442 KAKIEL

-454 TKLNESKEY
+454 TNLETSKSY
-463 TDAEILKVN
+463 TDAEIVKVN
-472 NSATT
+472 SSVTT
-477 NLAEAKKYT
+477 NLAEAKKYA
-486 DIKLVEGKG
+486 DDKLIEGKA
-495 YTDTKI
+495 YSDKKI
-501 KELVGLAPEEL
+501 KDLVGLAPEDL
-512 NTIEELATAYKNNKD
+512 NTLEEIGAFAKGNKELIDGFLAQLNNKS
-527 ILDATGVE
+527 
-535 LAKKADKVH
+535 DKTH

-629 LPLPKGFSGDY
+629 LPLPKGFSGNY

-653 IASDSVLGGI
+653 IATDTILGGI
-663 KIGVGFEKQPD
+663 KLGIGFEKLED

-685 DSVEWEGILNRPTEF
+685 DSVDWEGIVGVPSEF
-700 NPTIASTTKLG
+700 TPKQHT
-711 GIKVGEGLSVT
+711 
-722 EDGILSAN
+722 
-730 VKNIDWSGIQNKPST
+730 
-745 FEPSTHRHTK
+745 HTK

-761 FIVENALTSNSV
+761 FAVENALTSNST

-791 LRGEYNTTENEV
+791 LRGEYDTTEGEV

-809 VADLKGKAHTHANAT
+809 VADLKGKAHTHTNAT

-832 KVVSWDSK
+832 KVASWD
-840 AEGTHTH
+840 
-847 TKSEITDLF
+847 
-856 EVENVLTSESTTN
+856 
-869 ALSSAQG
+869 
-876 KVLNDKITQLEQ
+876 
-888 GVSSVHTHTNKAT
+888 
-901 LDKITEG
+901 
-908 NLTDWSAKETT
+908 AKETT
-919 EGSQAKA
+919 SGSQAKA
-926 TKALNDAKA
+926 TKSLNDAKA
-935 YTDQQV
+935 YSDTKLGEGKSYTDTKLV
-941 RGNVGRETFFGEIVS
+941 EAKKYA
-956 WTSQDSMY
+956 DSKVNY
-964 KATVTHN
+964 
-971 LNSDK
+971 
-976 PIVACIDKI
+976 
-985 TKENVI
+985 
-991 VSFKIIDANSIEVT
+991 
-1005 SDNNTNLDIMIVAGA
+1005 G
-1020 LKKIKPSIGAEIE
+1020 
-1033 DSSSSTTTTYS
+1033 TYQ
-1044 SNKIDTLIANAKPNY
+1044 I
-1059 QKYEIKY
+1059 QY
-1066 NSDRDSLDFVYNA
+1066 NSVQDSLDFIYT
-1079 PTL
+1079 PKQ

>member
-14 VKVKKDDVKLS
+14 VKVKKDDVILS

-40 ITVDNWNYYFDR
+40 ITVNNWNYYFDR
-52 SPNAEVDV
+52 SPNGEVDV

-134 FGNILPMDRG
+134 FGNTLPMDRG
-144 FLQVEDE
+144 FLQVEDNS
-151 RLLCYDTLDD
+151 LLCYDTSLDD

-182 VLQQD
+182 ILQQN

-229 NLVDATKTELIELI
+229 NLVDTTKTELTELI

-261 TELITQK
+261 TNLITQK
-268 DTAQIEALQNTKTEL
+268 DTAQTE
-283 TELVA
+283 
-288 QKDNAQTNALNL
+288 ALNL
-300 AKDELNQTITTK
+300 AKNELNQTITAK
-312 HTEAK
+312 HTEAKEYTDTEVTKAKEHSNDNLATAK
-317 QYTDTEVAK
+317 QYTDTKTTETLSNAK
-326 ANSHS
+326 A
-331 DTNLDTAKK
+331 
-340 YTDAKTLETL
+340 
-350 NNANSYSDQKLV
+350 YSDEKLV

-369 QKLVEAKTY
+369 QKLVEANSH
-378 SDTKLAEGKEYT
+378 SDA
-390 DTKSTEA
+390 
-397 LNNAKKYSDGKLTE
+397 
-411 ANAHTDSEIV
+411 
-421 KVKQYSDTNLVTAK
+421 NLVTAK
-435 GYTDTEL
+435 GYTDTEINKA
-442 GKVKTEL
+442 KVEL

-454 TKLNESKEY
+454 TNLETSKSY
-463 TDAEILKVN
+463 TDAEIVKVN
-472 NSATT
+472 SSATT
-477 NLAEAKKYT
+477 NLAEAKKYA
-486 DIKLVEGKG
+486 DDKLVEGKS
-495 YTDTKI
+495 YSDQKI
-501 KELVGLAPEEL
+501 KDLVGLAPEDL
-512 NTIEELATAYKNNKD
+512 NTLEEIGAFAKGNKELIDGFLAQLNNKS
-527 ILDATGVE
+527 
-535 LAKKADKVH
+535 DKTH

-629 LPLPKGFSGDY
+629 LPLPKGFSGNY

-653 IASDSVLGGI
+653 IATDTILGGI
-663 KIGVGFEKQPD
+663 KLGIGFEKLED

-685 DSVEWEGILNRPTEF
+685 DSVEWEGILNKPT
-700 NPTIASTTKLG
+700 
-711 GIKVGEGLSVT
+711 
-722 EDGILSAN
+722 
-730 VKNIDWSGIQNKPST
+730 T
-745 FEPSTHRHTK
+745 FTPSTHKHKK

-761 FIVENALTSNSV
+761 FTVENALTSNST

-782 KVIDDKVNA
+782 KAIDDKVNT
-791 LRGEYNTTENEV
+791 LRGEYDTTEGEV

-809 VADLKGKAHTHANAT
+809 VADLKGKAHTHTNAT

-832 KVVSWDSK
+832 KVASWD
-840 AEGTHTH
+840 
-847 TKSEITDLF
+847 
-856 EVENVLTSESTTN
+856 
-869 ALSSAQG
+869 
-876 KVLNDKITQLEQ
+876 
-888 GVSSVHTHTNKAT
+888 
-901 LDKITEG
+901 
-908 NLTDWSAKETT
+908 AKETT
-919 EGSQAKA
+919 SGSQAKA
-926 TKALNDAKA
+926 TKSLNDAKA
-935 YTDQQV
+935 YSDTKLGEGKSYTDTKLV
-941 RGNVGRETFFGEIVS
+941 EAKKYA
-956 WTSQDSMY
+956 DSKVNY
-964 KATVTHN
+964 
-971 LNSDK
+971 
-976 PIVACIDKI
+976 
-985 TKENVI
+985 
-991 VSFKIIDANSIEVT
+991 
-1005 SDNNTNLDIMIVAGA
+1005 G
-1020 LKKIKPSIGAEIE
+1020 
-1033 DSSSSTTTTYS
+1033 TYQ
-1044 SNKIDTLIANAKPNY
+1044 I
-1059 QKYEIKY
+1059 QY
-1066 NSDRDSLDFVYNA
+1066 NSVQDSLDFIYT
-1079 PTL
+1079 PKE

>member
-1 MPIDNSYIAKDLT
+1 MPIDNSYISKDLT
-14 VKVKKDDVKLS
+14 VKVKKDDIILS

-40 ITVDNWNYYFDR
+40 ITVNNWNYYFDR
-52 SPNAEVDV
+52 SPNGEVDV

-134 FGNILPMDRG
+134 FGNTLPMDRG
-144 FLQVEDE
+144 FLQVEDNS
-151 RLLCYDTLDD
+151 LLCYDTSLDD

-229 NLVDATKTELIELI
+229 NLVDTTKTELTELI

-261 TELITQK
+261 TNLITQK
-268 DTAQIEALQNTKTEL
+268 DTAQTEALQNTKTEL

-378 SDTKLAEGKEYT
+378 SDTKLAEGK
-390 DTKSTEA
+390 
-397 LNNAKKYSDGKLTE
+397 
-411 ANAHTDSEIV
+411 
-421 KVKQYSDTNLVTAK
+421 
-435 GYTDTEL
+435 
-442 GKVKTEL
+442 
-449 KGYSD
+449 
-454 TKLNESKEY
+454 
-463 TDAEILKVN
+463 
-472 NSATT
+472 
-477 NLAEAKKYT
+477 
-486 DIKLVEGKG
+486 G

-544 IHDIATDSTNGFM
+544 IHDIATDSANGFM

-603 TNIKLDNVSIEGQEI
+603 TNIKLDNVSIEEQEI

-722 EDGILSAN
+722 EDGTLSAN

-791 LRGEYNTTENEV
+791 LRGEYDTTENEV

-809 VADLKGKAHTHANAT
+809 VVDLKSKAHTHANAT

-991 VSFKIIDANSIEVT
+991 VSFKIIDVNSIEVT

>member
-1 MPIDNSYIAKDLT
+1 MPIDNSYISKDLT

-40 ITVDNWNYYFDR
+40 ITVNNWNYYFDR
-52 SPNAEVDV
+52 SPNGEVDV

-65 KAMIEIVRPDG
+65 KAIIEIVRPDG

-115 RVVIATIPPFDYE
+115 RVVIATMPPFDYE

-134 FGNILPMDRG
+134 FENILPMDRG
-144 FLQVEDE
+144 FLQVEDNS
-151 RLLCYDTLDD
+151 LLCYDTSLDD

-167 SELTKTDTEKDLDEL
+167 SELTKTDIEKDTDEL
-182 VLQQD
+182 IIQQD
-187 GITTCITVG
+187 GITCCITVG
-196 DFLKSTRDTAKNYT
+196 DFLK
-210 DTTAT
+210 TTKQDINQYADNIAT
-215 TIRGEVSDLDTEHK
+215 TIRGEISDLDAEHK
-229 NLVDATKTELIELI
+229 TLVDTTKTELTELI
-243 NSKDS
+243 NNKDT
-248 SQSSALDTAKQEL
+248 SQSGALDTAKQEL
-261 TELITQK
+261 TNLITQK
-268 DTAQIEALQNTKTEL
+268 DTAQTE
-283 TELVA
+283 
-288 QKDNAQTNALNL
+288 ALNL
-300 AKDELNQTITTK
+300 TKEELNQTITTK

-317 QYTDTEVAK
+317 QYTDTEVIK
-326 ANSHS
+326 TKELSNS
-331 DTNLDTAKK
+331 N
-340 YTDAKTLETL
+340 
-350 NNANSYSDQKLV
+350 
-362 EAKGYSD
+362 
-369 QKLVEAKTY
+369 
-378 SDTKLAEGKEYT
+378 LAE
-390 DTKSTEA
+390 
-397 LNNAKKYSDGKLTE
+397 
-411 ANAHTDSEIV
+411 
-421 KVKQYSDTNLVTAK
+421 AK
-435 GYTDTEL
+435 GYTDTEINKA
-442 GKVKTEL
+442 KVEL
-449 KGYSD
+449 KDYSD
-454 TKLNESKEY
+454 TNLETSKSY
-463 TDAEILKVN
+463 TDAEIIKVN

-477 NLAEAKKYT
+477 NLAEAKQYA
-486 DIKLVEGKG
+486 DDKLIESKS
-495 YTDTKI
+495 YSDQKI
-501 KELVGLAPEEL
+501 EDLVGLAPEDL
-512 NTIEELATAYKNNKD
+512 NTLEEIGAFAKGNKELIDGFLAQLNNKS
-527 ILDATGVE
+527 
-535 LAKKADKVH
+535 DKIH
-544 IHDIATDSTNGFM
+544 IHDIATDNTNGFM

-603 TNIKLDNVSIEGQEI
+603 TNIKLDNVSIEEQEI

-663 KIGVGFEKQPD
+663 KLGVGFEKLQD

-685 DSVEWEGILNRPTEF
+685 DSVEWEGVLNRPTEF

-901 LDKITEG
+901 LDKITER

-991 VSFKIIDANSIEVT
+991 VSFKIIDVNSIEVT

>member
-14 VKVKKDDVKLS
+14 VKVKKDDVILS

-40 ITVDNWNYYFDR
+40 ITVNNWNYYFDR
-52 SPNAEVDV
+52 SPNGEVDV

-229 NLVDATKTELIELI
+229 NLVDTTKTELTELI

-261 TELITQK
+261 TNLITQK
-268 DTAQIEALQNTKTEL
+268 DTAQTEALQNTKTEL
-283 TELVA
+283 TELVT

-300 AKDELNQTITTK
+300 AKDKLNQTITTK

-326 ANSHS
+326 AKELSNS
-331 DTNLDTAKK
+331 NLAEAKQ
-340 YTDAKTLETL
+340 YTDTKTLETL
-350 NNANSYSDQKLV
+350 TNAKAYSDEKLV

-369 QKLVEAKTY
+369 QKLVEANSH
-378 SDTKLAEGKEYT
+378 SD
-390 DTKSTEA
+390 
-397 LNNAKKYSDGKLTE
+397 
-411 ANAHTDSEIV
+411 ANLI
-421 KVKQYSDTNLVTAK
+421 TAK
-435 GYTDTEL
+435 GYTDTEINKA
-442 GKVKTEL
+442 KVEL

-454 TKLNESKEY
+454 TNLETSKSY
-463 TDAEILKVN
+463 TDAEIVKVN
-472 NSATT
+472 GNATT
-477 NLAEAKKYT
+477 NLAEAKKYA
-486 DIKLVEGKG
+486 DDKLVEGKA
-495 YTDTKI
+495 YSDKKI
-501 KELVGLAPEEL
+501 KDLVGLAPEDL
-512 NTIEELATAYKNNKD
+512 NTLEEIGAFAKGNKELIDGFLAQLNNKS
-527 ILDATGVE
+527 
-535 LAKKADKVH
+535 DKTH

-629 LPLPKGFSGDY
+629 LPLPKGFSGNY

-653 IASDSVLGGI
+653 IATDTILGGI
-663 KIGVGFEKQPD
+663 KLGIGFEKLED

-685 DSVEWEGILNRPTEF
+685 DSVEWEGILNKPT
-700 NPTIASTTKLG
+700 
-711 GIKVGEGLSVT
+711 
-722 EDGILSAN
+722 
-730 VKNIDWSGIQNKPST
+730 T
-745 FEPSTHRHTK
+745 FTPSTHKHKK

-761 FIVENALTSNSV
+761 FTVENALTSNST

-782 KVIDDKVNA
+782 KAIDDKVNT
-791 LRGEYNTTENEV
+791 LRGEYDTTEGEV

-809 VADLKGKAHTHANAT
+809 VADLKGKAHTHTNAT

-832 KVVSWDSK
+832 KVASWD
-840 AEGTHTH
+840 
-847 TKSEITDLF
+847 
-856 EVENVLTSESTTN
+856 
-869 ALSSAQG
+869 
-876 KVLNDKITQLEQ
+876 
-888 GVSSVHTHTNKAT
+888 
-901 LDKITEG
+901 
-908 NLTDWSAKETT
+908 AKETT
-919 EGSQAKA
+919 SGSQAKA
-926 TKALNDAKA
+926 TKSLNDAKA
-935 YTDQQV
+935 YSDTKLGEGKSYTDTKLV
-941 RGNVGRETFFGEIVS
+941 EAKKYA
-956 WTSQDSMY
+956 DSKVNY
-964 KATVTHN
+964 
-971 LNSDK
+971 
-976 PIVACIDKI
+976 
-985 TKENVI
+985 
-991 VSFKIIDANSIEVT
+991 
-1005 SDNNTNLDIMIVAGA
+1005 G
-1020 LKKIKPSIGAEIE
+1020 
-1033 DSSSSTTTTYS
+1033 TYQ
-1044 SNKIDTLIANAKPNY
+1044 I
-1059 QKYEIKY
+1059 QY
-1066 NSDRDSLDFVYNA
+1066 NSVQDSLDFIYT
-1079 PTL
+1079 PKE